1 MHFVKLLYKTC
12 TATHT
17 NIIIL
22 WSIFRYLI
30 VHILIVEKVERLKL
44 VKDEISKI
52 FIHVHS
58 KNPAVKAV
66 NSPSSIHD
74 LTVHEE
80 RSRYIKH
87 NKNYRLHMPLPFR

>member
-1 MHFVKLLYKTC
+1 M
-12 TATHT
+12 ASHT

-30 VHILIVEKVERLKL
+30 VHILIVVKMEGLKL
-44 VKDEISKI
+44 VKNEISKI

-66 NSPSSIHD
+66 DSPSPVHNLRVQQIHH
-74 LTVHEE
+74 TNSN
-80 RSRYIKH
+80 R
-87 NKNYRLHMPLPFR
+87 